1 MKKFRFTLETLERVK
16 NTERVQQETM
26 LAKSQQMLDML
37 CEQMEG
43 LKNGFEAHNHRF
55 SRQMDRGLSGKQI
68 CAYNNYSTYLR
79 ESIGKMEREIENA
92 TSERDSHRRALIQVM
107 KEIQTL
113 DKLRSQQYKQY
124 IEEVRREEEK
134 SIGDFVAYQ
143 VTSA

>member
-1 MKKFRFTLETLERVK
+1 MKRFRFTLEALERVK
-16 NTERVQQETM
+16 KTSRMQQEAL

-43 LKNGFEAHNHRF
+43 LRDSFEAHNHQFNRL
-55 SRQMDRGLSGKQI
+55 MDRGLSGMKI

-79 ESIGKMEREIENA
+79 ESMEQLARKIESV
-92 TSERDSHRRALIQVM
+92 TRERDGYRQALIQLM

-113 DKLRSQQYKQY
+113 DKLREQQYRQY
-124 IEEVRREEEK
+124 LLEVKREEEK
-134 SIGDFVAYQ
+134 SIGDFVSYQ